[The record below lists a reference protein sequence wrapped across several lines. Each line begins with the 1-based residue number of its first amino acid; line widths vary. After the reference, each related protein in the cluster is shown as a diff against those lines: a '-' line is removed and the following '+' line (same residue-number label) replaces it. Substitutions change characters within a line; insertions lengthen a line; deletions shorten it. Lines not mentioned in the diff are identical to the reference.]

1 MRTSTPI
8 LTYQHS
14 PFPCRPNSHHHLPT
28 TTRFGSPQQKRHRM
42 RKTKWHKVL
51 SLFSGPPKKGN
62 QPERFVM
69 AIDGAHYVAALGG
82 LSPVARLPYPANKCF
97 LEIPLLARLKFTT
110 CFSFESVESCT
121 ITEQFRCMN
130 HYNGRKQT
138 VVIFGL
144 CAYTLFRFRC
154 Y

>member
-1 MRTSTPI
+1 MVGTWLGEICSCSCLAVLPDTAWVLLNKI
-8 LTYQHS
+8 YQ
-14 PFPCRPNSHHHLPT
+14 PFFH
-28 TTRFGSPQQKRHRM
+28 
-42 RKTKWHKVL
+42 
-51 SLFSGPPKKGN
+51 FSVVPPKKGN

-69 AIDGAHYVAALGG
+69 AIDGAPYVAALGG

-130 HYNGRKQT
+130 HYKGTKQT